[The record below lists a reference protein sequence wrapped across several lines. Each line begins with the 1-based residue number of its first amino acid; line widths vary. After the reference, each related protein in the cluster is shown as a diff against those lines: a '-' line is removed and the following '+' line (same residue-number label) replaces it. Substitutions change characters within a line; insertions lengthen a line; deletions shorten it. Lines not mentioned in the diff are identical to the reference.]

1 MKEETKEKLLKLS
14 KSYARIDYTD
24 DDEELL
30 PLMIEATAQTMGELI
45 PGFDVDETT
54 PRQQLLVIMT
64 VKHLYDN
71 REKYGAS
78 QDKLRG
84 AASSMLL
91 SEMYEVQEAESSV

>member
-1 MKEETKEKLLKLS
+1 
-14 KSYARIDYTD
+14 
-24 DDEELL
+24 
-30 PLMIEATAQTMGELI
+30 MIEATAQTMGELI

-71 REKYGAS
+71 REKYGTS

-91 SEMYEVQEAESSV
+91 SEMYEVQEAKSSV